1 MKFEALKYLQI
12 SELSIWLDVLS
23 SLLVQLRSVNVI
35 SELKEENLH
44 LVGEKPVL
52 LLMSVSEVWH
62 GLWVRSPRVQPCEQ
76 RICHLLTGLEVEL
89 LKVNLGKLEEQ
100 YVDHRAAT
108 LYRSACLGGCLKT
121 RLGEFHVLKVV
132 ILDEPEP
139 RPNEGLLLLDF
150 QGLLV

>member
-35 SELKEENLH
+35 SELKKENLH
-44 LVGEKPVL
+44 LVGEQPVL

-62 GLWVRSPRVQPCEQ
+62 GLGIRSPGVQPCEQ

-89 LKVNLGKLEEQ
+89 LKVYLGKLEE
-100 YVDHRAAT
+100 
-108 LYRSACLGGCLKT
+108 
-121 RLGEFHVLKVV
+121 
-132 ILDEPEP
+132 
-139 RPNEGLLLLDF
+139 
-150 QGLLV
+150 